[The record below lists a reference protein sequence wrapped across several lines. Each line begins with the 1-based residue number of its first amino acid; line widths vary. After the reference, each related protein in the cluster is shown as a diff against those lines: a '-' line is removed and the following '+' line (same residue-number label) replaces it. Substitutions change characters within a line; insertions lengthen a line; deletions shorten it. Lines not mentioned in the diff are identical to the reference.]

1 MNITEVRIF
10 ILRQNEGFV
19 KARAT
24 ITIDNAF
31 AVHDIKVVEGQD
43 GNLKIRMPS
52 RKTPDGEYVD
62 IAHPINQET
71 RILLSDIILKEYE
84 AKKQAEGAAAE

>member
-10 ILRQNEGFV
+10 ILKQNDGFV

-31 AVHDIKVVEGQD
+31 AVHDLKVVEGQD
-43 GNLKIRMPS
+43 GQLKIRMPS
-52 RKTPDGEYVD
+52 RKTPEGEYVD
-62 IAHPINQET
+62 IAHPINTET
-71 RILLSDIILKEYE
+71 RVMLSDIILKEYE
-84 AKKQAEGAAAE
+84 EALKKQAESA